1 MFVRENL
8 CNFHTALKIF
18 IFRENESLIRSS
30 CYPSLEIEFTKYY
43 FFSEN
48 VAFTEFLSR
57 KYHSRQCGNCRDSL
71 SHFLQKFR
79 ESNVF
84 TKGISKLVHLTNF
97 FSSVE
102 ITYMYVR
109 KFTLTH
115 FFPKISWKQRSLKH
129 FFSFFQCGNYR
140 NLLRTLSAFGR
151 QHFLFVNGILWN
163 FPSLKFR

>member
-1 MFVRENL
+1 MTKKLPTFHKKSWSHFSAL
-8 CNFHTALKIF
+8 FHTVIK
-18 IFRENESLIRSS
+18 ESVKSS
-30 CYPSLEIEFTKYY
+30 FDEF
-43 FFSEN
+43 FFSCVEI
-48 VAFTEFLSR
+48 AEIYIIF
-57 KYHSRQCGNCRDSL
+57 

-97 FSSVE
+97 FSVWKLH
-102 ITYMYVR
+102 TYVR

-163 FPSLKFR
+163 FPSLKLVV